1 MKKTGKT
8 FKKYTALALALA
20 IVSPITAFASEV
32 TNNDREV
39 EISESIEQK
48 EAYQKSVKASLS
60 EDGKKISYDI
70 NITKDENTKG
80 NLYAYIYLLG
90 NSNIE
95 NLSLAEESSHLENQV
110 VDTDLGKA
118 IKVDLKDASNANI
131 KLTADTKEEKTDNLY
146 FDLVLVSDQDYKDHS
161 RVGGKIVNGQIQEVE
176 SDVKSLGLSGS
187 LVDEKTIS
195 WRDLLVNN
203 TKEELKTDY
212 NLKLSSNQSVEDQK
226 LNLEFFELTNEG
238 YKLAQSETF
247 ELGSIKDLVLAPNTL
262 LRLSFTTKAL
272 ESTDDYQIND
282 ATVTNT
288 SPKVEA
294 EQEKTKA
301 LSDEKSKEE
310 QAKDLTKELNSTNE
324 KIKDT
329 LAENEAELNQDSQKD
344 LENTDQT
351 NTRVLSD
358 DKSKEEQAKDLT
370 NELNST
376 TDQVK
381 ETLVENEKELSG
393 QSEEQSPEKTQ
404 TVIREVKTVA
414 LPIKE
419 NLENLSKED
428 QAKALTAKINSIN
441 DEIKAVLIENEASL
455 PDTIMNQEKQASP
468 VLNNEKELSAKELIE
483 KLNNTQSEI
492 EKTLKSVVSADQYNN
507 LITYQSSSKEE
518 QAKTLIKSLNKTSNQ
533 ILEVLR
539 QVELGIE
546 ADYVLENPAEIA
558 KISAL
563 LDDIDQ
569 IDENTKKAIKE
580 NQEQNK
586 DYVSPHFEIVKDDF
600 SKEVYKK
607 LENVLTVTLDPLEK
621 TNTSVARDQIKK
633 EYPSIAHYLE
643 NIELRSDLLNSLR

>member
-80 NLYAYIYLLG
+80 NLFAYIYLLG

-131 KLTADTKEEKTDNLY
+131 KLTADIKEEKTDNLY

-195 WRDLLVNN
+195 WKDLLVNN

-212 NLKLSSNQSVEDQK
+212 NLSLSSNQAVDGQK
-226 LNLEFFELTNEG
+226 LNIEFFELTNEG
-238 YKLAQSETF
+238 YKISQNETF

-262 LRLSFTTKAL
+262 VRLSFTTKAL

-282 ATVTNT
+282 AIVTNT
-288 SPKVEA
+288 SSKLKEDQANTKV
-294 EQEKTKA
+294 
-301 LSDEKSKEE
+301 LSEENSKEE
-310 QAKDLTKELNSTNE
+310 QAKDLTKELNSTKE

-329 LAENEAELNQDSQKD
+329 LVENEKELNQDSQKS
-344 LENTDQT
+344 LEKTDQA
-351 NTRVLSD
+351 NTKASSFER
-358 DKSKEEQAKDLT
+358 SKEEQAKDLT

-468 VLNNEKELSAKELIE
+468 VLNNEKELSAKELVE
-483 KLNNTQSEI
+483 KLNNTKSEI
-492 EKTLKSVVSADQYNN
+492 ETTLKSVVSAEQYNN
-507 LITYQSSSKEE
+507 LIAYQSSSKEE
-518 QAKTLIKSLNKTSNQ
+518 QAKTLIESLNNTSKQ

-539 QVELGIE
+539 QVELGVE
-546 ADYVLENPAEIA
+546 ADHLLENPTEIA

-607 LENVLTVTLDPLEK
+607 LENVVTVTLDPLEK

-643 NIELRSDLLNSLR
+643 NIELRSDLLDSLK

>member
-176 SDVKSLGLSGS
+176 SDVKFLGLSGS
-187 LVDEKTIS
+187 LVDEKTLS
-195 WRDLLVNN
+195 WKDILVNN
-203 TKEELKTDY
+203 TREELKTDY
-212 NLKLSSNQSVEDQK
+212 NLNLSSNQAVDEQK
-226 LNLEFFELTNEG
+226 LNIEFFELTNEG
-238 YKLAQSETF
+238 YKLSQNEAF
-247 ELGSIKDLVLAPNTL
+247 ELGSIKDLVLGPNTL
-262 LRLSFTTKAL
+262 VRLSFTSKAL
-272 ESTDDYQIND
+272 ESRDDYQIND
-282 ATVTNT
+282 TYVKNT
-288 SPKVEA
+288 SSKVEA
-294 EQEKTKA
+294 EA
-301 LSDEKSKEE
+301 
-310 QAKDLTKELNSTNE
+310 
-324 KIKDT
+324 
-329 LAENEAELNQDSQKD
+329 NQDSKKES
-344 LENTDQT
+344 ENADQA
-351 NTRVLSD
+351 NTISISD
-358 DKSKEEQAKDLT
+358 DKSKEDQAKELT
-370 NELNST
+370 NELIST
-376 TDQVK
+376 TDQIK
-381 ETLVENEKELSG
+381 DTLVENEKELSA
-393 QSEEQSPEKTQ
+393 QSDDQSQEKTQ
-404 TVIREVKTVA
+404 TEIREVKTVA
-414 LPIKE
+414 LPNKE
-419 NLENLSKED
+419 DLANQSKEA

-468 VLNNEKELSAKELIE
+468 VLNNEKELSAKELVE
-483 KLNNTQSEI
+483 KLNNTKSEI
-492 EKTLKSVVSADQYNN
+492 ETTLKSVVSAEQYNN
-507 LITYQSSSKEE
+507 LIAYQSSSKEE
-518 QAKTLIKSLNKTSNQ
+518 QAKTLIKSLNNTSKQ

-539 QVELGIE
+539 QVELGVE
-546 ADYVLENPAEIA
+546 ADHLLENPAEIA

-643 NIELRSDLLNSLR
+643 NIELRSDLLDSLR

>member
-60 EDGKKISYDI
+60 EDGKKISYDT

-131 KLTADTKEEKTDNLY
+131 KLTADIKEEKTDNLY